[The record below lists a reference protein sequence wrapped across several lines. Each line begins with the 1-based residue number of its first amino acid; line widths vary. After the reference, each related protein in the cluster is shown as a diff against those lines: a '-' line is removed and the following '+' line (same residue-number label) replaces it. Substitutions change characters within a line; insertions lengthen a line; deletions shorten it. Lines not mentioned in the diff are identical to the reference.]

1 VVVDSST
8 GSFNVREAVD
18 SLKHRHIYNN
28 DSSIVNLAGGRE
40 MNEGQSFGDKVSEM
54 LRLSDLK
61 SSNRTQIED
70 KSPSQVLFG
79 SFRDSQNNN
88 SSLMLSMI

>member
-1 VVVDSST
+1 M
-8 GSFNVREAVD
+8 ELA
-18 SLKHRHIYNN
+18 
-28 DSSIVNLAGGRE
+28 AGGRE

-79 SFRDSQNNN
+79 SFRATQNNN